1 MNAKEPTWFVRIQG
15 HTLGPLTTD
24 ELKAS
29 VREGEIGPSDK
40 LAVSGANEW
49 QTLEDHSDLL
59 AYWKSFH
66 KPALSFSLP
75 SPKILWKKK
84 TAPPEPAPTMEPAPE
99 IEAKKAEPV
108 LAIAPP
114 VKAVSAPKPKA
125 AKPKKSKPAKK
136 TKAALKAK
144 KNPVPQPA
152 KEEILEA
159 EPVLVEV
166 PEKIESVF
174 PERPPVPDLVVHIP
188 EVPKFSPQ
196 PESRKKNFR
205 IAAIVAAALA
215 VILGVAGIAYW
226 AGQKTRDLKEF
237 PLPDPSS
244 PTSQP
249 STAGDPV
256 LPLRAPTRP
265 QRD

>member
-40 LAVSGANEW
+40 LTISGANEW
-49 QTLEDHSDLL
+49 QTLEDHDDLL

-84 TAPPEPAPTMEPAPE
+84 AAPPEPPPVMEPAPK
-99 IEAKKAEPV
+99 IEAKKAEQE
-108 LAIAPP
+108 APP
-114 VKAVSAPKPKA
+114 PAKAVSAPKPKA
-125 AKPKKSKPAKK
+125 AKPKKSKPTKK
-136 TKAALKAK
+136 TKAPLKAK
-144 KNPVPQPA
+144 KKPVPQPA
-152 KEEILEA
+152 KEEIREA
-159 EPVLVEV
+159 EPVEV
-166 PEKIESVF
+166 PEKIVDAVF
-174 PERPPVPDLVVHIP
+174 PDRPPVPDLVVHIP
-188 EVPKFSPQ
+188 EVPRFSAQ
-196 PESRKKNFR
+196 PESRKKKFR
-205 IAAIVAAALA
+205 IAAIAAAVFV
-215 VILGVAGIAYW
+215 VILGVAGISYW
-226 AGQKTRDLKEF
+226 AGKKTRDLKEF